1 MKGKFGI
8 IGIVVMIVI
17 GIAGEAVAN
26 LASEAA
32 TGLLEKK
39 LNKDNEE

>member
-8 IGIVVMIVI
+8 VGIVIMIVI

-26 LASEAA
+26 LAGEAA

-39 LNKDNEE
+39 MDAKNNE

>member
-1 MKGKFGI
+1 MTGKFSI
-8 IGIVVMIVI
+8 VGIVIMIVI

-32 TGLLEKK
+32 TGLLERK
-39 LNKDNEE
+39 LDSGDND